1 VSVMPEEKVLSF
13 GRGLSEILEGIDKQD
28 SAKLL
33 NAASTIEALS
43 EEGRISR
50 SSEAF
55 ALALAGLAY
64 DAAGETERAKR
75 PYVQMLGSSMPMPL
89 TETLGSEEMAK
100 KITASMAFF
109 GLRRFDALYSN
120 ASAVFDSLK
129 TRKIVAQRDAAKDDY
144 LVTLALLDL
153 LSTYDDV
160 VRRKAGLG
168 EMRAKVVTFVDSV
181 QGMNVSPWLVLLS
194 SLAVKALDMA
204 IKRNVLNFEFADEI
218 RNKLI
223 QKGVIELWPSQIE
236 AVQKGL
242 FKGTNIVFSTPAG
255 TGKSFIAYAAAGQ
268 SSPDSKT
275 IYMVPTRTLAEEAY
289 TRLSEIA
296 LAGRDVVA
304 ISTRDRTEFDESLD
318 EYSILVTTYEKFT
331 ALVRKSRIKE
341 SSLKCVVVDELH
353 TLSQEDRGIP
363 LELTLT
369 ELKSLTGKE
378 DPQMI
383 TLSGMLR
390 QEDAS
395 GFSEWIGASLIRS
408 DWRPLVVDEEIVCQG
423 VIHHKDGREETTAI
437 RANPSA
443 SKRSQRE
450 EIAKKLVQ
458 DIVAHRGQCL
468 VVLESRAG
476 VEDLAEKISSY
487 LSNESSNLD
496 LNVALSEVKSQLDSI
511 VTAIRESEPALS
523 MSANKLSEF
532 LKSGVAYHHA
542 GLPRRYRLLVE
553 KGIRDRVIRAVVTT
567 TTFEAGLN
575 LPISH
580 VVFPFP
586 DGRTGNNP
594 MDVNTYRNL
603 AGRAGRPGFDRN
615 GVSVL
620 IALSEVDAK
629 KFRKKYFLSE
639 GDPLYSSLSAFMR
652 RSPEARSAVQAQLLD
667 MSARYRSTRNSLRDF
682 ARKTWFWKLAP
693 LDARRT
699 FEKYIDVELWKLQV
713 YGFASVTPTGE
724 VQPTSVGKVAN
735 SSVLSPLSVKILI
748 ENTRRT
754 LESKRTGDEFDLLV
768 LGLVAI
774 PFEVS
779 NNDGQVK
786 AVKLD
791 ERTKFMESIIVPDSK
806 IYERYQ
812 RTELV
817 RQYSTVLKYW
827 IDPLPTGV
835 VLSKCGLDPS
845 ADAALL
851 EELLP
856 RDAYWVLS
864 TVASF
869 PAGTVGLTD
878 VQHKRIRQLA
888 EFCRIGASDPFV
900 IRLLDMGL
908 PHLGRDTAI
917 VLAAYLRERKVGIHA
932 MSESELMR
940 LFSDNREAARL
951 LYAEIQE
958 LRKE

>member
-1 VSVMPEEKVLSF
+1 MPEERMPSL
-13 GRGLSEILEGIDKQD
+13 GRGLSEILEGIHRQD
-28 SAKLL
+28 TTKLL
-33 NAASTIEALS
+33 DAASTIEALS

-89 TETLGSEEMAK
+89 TETLGSEEMAR

-109 GLRRFDALYSN
+109 GLRQFNALYSN

-129 TRKIVAQRDAAKDDY
+129 NQKIAAQKDLTSDDY
-144 LVTLALLDL
+144 LAAIAVLDL

-160 VRRKAGLG
+160 VRRNTSLDEMGAKAVNF
-168 EMRAKVVTFVDSV
+168 ADSLHR
-181 QGMNVSPWLVLLS
+181 MNISPWLLLLS
-194 SLAVKALDMA
+194 NLVVRTLELA

-218 RNKLI
+218 KTKLI
-223 QKGVIELWPSQIE
+223 QNGVVELWPSQIE

-255 TGKSFIAYAAAGQ
+255 TGKSFLAYAAAGQ
-268 SSPDSKT
+268 SSPDSKA

-289 TRLSEIA
+289 TRLSDIA
-296 LAGRDVVA
+296 LGGRGSVA

-318 EYSILVTTYEKFT
+318 ECSILVTTYEKFT

-341 SSLKCVVVDELH
+341 ASLNCIIVDELH
-353 TLSQEDRGIP
+353 TLSDEDRGIP

-369 ELKSLTGKE
+369 ELKSFTGKE

-395 GFSEWIGASLIRS
+395 EFSEWMGASLIRN
-408 DWRPLVVDEEIVCQG
+408 DWRPLVVDEEILRQG
-423 VIHHKDGREETTAI
+423 VIHHRDGRQEATAI

-450 EIAKKLVQ
+450 EIAKKLVEN
-458 DIVAHRGQCL
+458 IVAHRGQCL
-468 VVLESRAG
+468 VALESRAG
-476 VEDLAEKISSY
+476 VEDLAEKIASY
-487 LSNESSNLD
+487 LSTQSLNLD
-496 LNVALSEVKSQLDSI
+496 LNVALSEVKSQLDSV
-511 VTAIRESEPALS
+511 VTSIKETEPALS
-523 MSANKLSEF
+523 ISAKKLSAF

-542 GLPRRYRLLVE
+542 GLPRGYRLLVE
-553 KGIRDRVIRAVVTT
+553 KGIRDRIIRAVVTT

-586 DGRTGNNP
+586 DGRTGSNP
-594 MDVNTYRNL
+594 IDVNTYRNM

-620 IALSEVDAK
+620 IALSEVDEK
-629 KFRKKYFLSE
+629 KYRKKYFQSE

-652 RSPEARSAVQAQLLD
+652 RRPEARSAVQAQLLD
-667 MSARYRSTRNSLRDF
+667 MSARYPSTRSSLRDF

-693 LDARRT
+693 MDARRM

-713 YGFASVTPTGE
+713 YGFASVTPAGE
-724 VQPTSVGKVAN
+724 IQPTSAGKVAN

-748 ENTRRT
+748 ESTRRIV
-754 LESKRTGDEFDLLV
+754 ESKRTGEEFDLLA

-774 PFEVS
+774 PFEVA
-779 NNDGQVK
+779 NNDERVK

-791 ERTKFMESIIVPDSK
+791 ARTEFMESIIVPDSK
-806 IYERYQ
+806 INERYQ
-812 RTELV
+812 RTELA

-827 IDPLPTGV
+827 IDPLPTGA
-835 VLSKCGLDPS
+835 VLAKCGLDSS

-869 PAGTVGLTD
+869 PTGTVGLTD
-878 VQHKRIRQLA
+878 VQRTRIRRLA
-888 EFCRIGASDPFV
+888 EFCRIGASDSFV
-900 IRLLDMGL
+900 IHLLDMGL

-917 VLAAYLRERKVGIHA
+917 VLAGYVRERQVRVEA
-932 MSESELMR
+932 LSELELMN
-940 LFSDNREAARL
+940 LFSDNREAAKL

-958 LRKE
+958 LRKD

>member
-75 PYVQMLGSSMPMPL
+75 PYAQMLSSSMPLPL

-120 ASAVFDSLK
+120 ASAVFDNLK
-129 TRKIVAQRDAAKDDY
+129 TRKIVAQKDTAKDDY

-160 VRRKAGLG
+160 VRRKASLG
-168 EMRAKVVTFVDSV
+168 EMGAKVVTFADSV
-181 QGMNVSPWLVLLS
+181 QRMNVSPWLVLLS

-395 GFSEWIGASLIRS
+395 GFSEWIDASLIRN
-408 DWRPLVVDEEIVCQG
+408 DWRPLVVDEGIICQG

-443 SKRSQRE
+443 SKRWQRE

-487 LSNESSNLD
+487 LLNESSNFD

-523 MSANKLSEF
+523 ISANKLSEF

-553 KGIRDRVIRAVVTT
+553 KGIRDRVIRTVVTT

-639 GDPLYSSLSAFMR
+639 GDSLSSSLSAFMR

-713 YGFASVTPTGE
+713 YGFASVTPIGE
-724 VQPTSVGKVAN
+724 VQPTSVGRVAN

-779 NNDGQVK
+779 NNDEKVK

-806 IYERYQ
+806 IHERYQ
-812 RTELV
+812 RTELA

-835 VLSKCGLDPS
+835 VLAKCGLDPS

-869 PAGTVGLTD
+869 PAGTVGLTG

-908 PHLGRDTAI
+908 SHLGRDTAI
-917 VLAAYLRERKVGIHA
+917 VLAAYLREREVGIDA
-932 MSESELMR
+932 MSESDLMR

-951 LYAEIQE
+951 LYTEIQE

>member
-1 VSVMPEEKVLSF
+1 M
-13 GRGLSEILEGIDKQD
+13 
-28 SAKLL
+28 
-33 NAASTIEALS
+33 
-43 EEGRISR
+43 
-50 SSEAF
+50 
-55 ALALAGLAY
+55 
-64 DAAGETERAKR
+64 
-75 PYVQMLGSSMPMPL
+75 
-89 TETLGSEEMAK
+89 
-100 KITASMAFF
+100 
-109 GLRRFDALYSN
+109 
-120 ASAVFDSLK
+120 
-129 TRKIVAQRDAAKDDY
+129 
-144 LVTLALLDL
+144 
-153 LSTYDDV
+153 
-160 VRRKAGLG
+160 
-168 EMRAKVVTFVDSV
+168 
-181 QGMNVSPWLVLLS
+181 
-194 SLAVKALDMA
+194 
-204 IKRNVLNFEFADEI
+204 
-218 RNKLI
+218 
-223 QKGVIELWPSQIE
+223 
-236 AVQKGL
+236 
-242 FKGTNIVFSTPAG
+242 
-255 TGKSFIAYAAAGQ
+255 
-268 SSPDSKT
+268 
-275 IYMVPTRTLAEEAY
+275 
-289 TRLSEIA
+289 
-296 LAGRDVVA
+296 
-304 ISTRDRTEFDESLD
+304 
-318 EYSILVTTYEKFT
+318 
-331 ALVRKSRIKE
+331 
-341 SSLKCVVVDELH
+341 
-353 TLSQEDRGIP
+353 
-363 LELTLT
+363 
-369 ELKSLTGKE
+369 
-378 DPQMI
+378 
-383 TLSGMLR
+383 
-390 QEDAS
+390 
-395 GFSEWIGASLIRS
+395 
-408 DWRPLVVDEEIVCQG
+408 
-423 VIHHKDGREETTAI
+423 
-437 RANPSA
+437 
-443 SKRSQRE
+443 
-450 EIAKKLVQ
+450 
-458 DIVAHRGQCL
+458 
-468 VVLESRAG
+468 
-476 VEDLAEKISSY
+476 
-487 LSNESSNLD
+487 D

-511 VTAIRESEPALS
+511 VTAIRESEPVLS

-532 LKSGVAYHHA
+532 LKNGVAYHHA

-586 DGRTGNNP
+586 DGRTGSNP

-629 KFRKKYFLSE
+629 KYRKRYFLSE

-652 RSPEARSAVQAQLLD
+652 RRPEARSAVQAQLLD

-699 FEKYIDVELWKLQV
+699 FEKYIDLELWKLQV

-724 VQPTSVGKVAN
+724 VQPTSVGKVVN

-779 NNDGQVK
+779 NNDEQVK
-786 AVKLD
+786 AIKLD

-812 RTELV
+812 RTELA

-827 IDPLPTGV
+827 IDPLPIGV
-835 VLSKCGLDPS
+835 VLTKCGLDPS

-908 PHLGRDTAI
+908 SHLGRDTAI
-917 VLAAYLRERKVGIHA
+917 VLAAHLREKEVGIDA
-932 MSESELMR
+932 MSESELMK